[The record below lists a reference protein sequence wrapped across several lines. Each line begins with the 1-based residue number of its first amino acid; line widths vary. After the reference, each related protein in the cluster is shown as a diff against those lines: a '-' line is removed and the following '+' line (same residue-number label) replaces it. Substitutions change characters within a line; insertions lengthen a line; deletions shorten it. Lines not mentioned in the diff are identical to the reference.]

1 MKNIIK
7 TLIILTAFSFTTA
20 QAGELAVSGSAK
32 ASYSITSSDGAAG
45 AISTPK
51 AIGVENDMS
60 FKASGETDMG
70 WTWSYHNDFD
80 AAGVIDDSRLAITT
94 PYGMVAFNSDEGG
107 VGTDTAWNQSAY
119 ARPSDT
125 SFDEGMAGEFD
136 AADLTNIEYKL
147 PAVLP
152 FSTTFE
158 IAYAP
163 GTETT
168 VTDEGGTGSD
178 VNRSQ
183 FTPNTA
189 TAIAQ
194 TTDMGDSMTQTRVTM
209 SPIDGLKI
217 GASYTD
223 FTGVNDAK
231 DQKPESGAYYVTYA
245 AGPATIG
252 YGKMYVAYALSGLN
266 DFIES
271 VEGTSY
277 SAAFALNDDLTVSYT
292 HEESNPDNQTAA
304 TANYTLE
311 SSGIQAAYTMGGM
324 TVSVAMNDHENVAY
338 TDGKDVKD
346 TVFSV
351 SMAF

>member
-7 TLIILTAFSFTTA
+7 TLIILTAFSFSTA
-20 QAGELAVSGSAK
+20 QAGELAVSGSAQ
-32 ASYSITSSDGAAG
+32 ASYAITSSDASAG
-45 AISTPK
+45 AITAPK
-51 AIGVENDMS
+51 AVGVENDMS

-70 WTWSYHNDFD
+70 WTWAFHNDFD
-80 AAGVIDDSRLAITT
+80 SAGVIDDSRLAITT
-94 PYGMVAFNSDEGG
+94 PFGMVAFNSDEGG
-107 VGTDTAWNQSAY
+107 VGADTGWDQSAL

-125 SFDEGMAGEFD
+125 SYNEGMAGEFD

-152 FSTTFE
+152 FQTTVE
-158 IAYAP
+158 LAYAP

-168 VTDEGGTGSD
+168 VTDNAGSGND
-178 VNRSQ
+178 IDRSA
-183 FTPNTA
+183 FTANSA
-189 TAIAQ
+189 TAILQ
-194 TTDMGDSMTQTRVTM
+194 TTDMGDAMTQTRVTTQ
-209 SPIDGLKI
+209 PIDGLKI

-223 FTGVNDAK
+223 FDGVNNAK
-231 DQKPESGAYYVTYA
+231 DQQPESGAWYATYA

-252 YGKMYVAYALSGLN
+252 YGKMYVAYALNGFN

-277 SAAFALNDDLTVSYT
+277 SAAFAVNDDLSISYT

-304 TANYTLE
+304 TANYTME
-311 SSGIQAAYTMGGM
+311 STGLQAAYTMGGM
-324 TVSVAMNDHENVAY
+324 TVSVAMNNHENVSY

-346 TVFSV
+346 TLFQI